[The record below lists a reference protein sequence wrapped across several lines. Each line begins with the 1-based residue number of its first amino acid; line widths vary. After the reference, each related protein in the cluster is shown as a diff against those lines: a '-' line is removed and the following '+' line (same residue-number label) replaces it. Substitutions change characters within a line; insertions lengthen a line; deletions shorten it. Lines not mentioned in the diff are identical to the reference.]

1 MEISKQDLKFLNRA
15 IELAREAEA
24 ENNMPFGTVIV
35 LDGEIIAEG
44 KNQVFYPELNL
55 GSHAEI
61 NALNKIDGS
70 LLLSRAKDMVLY
82 TNIEPCIMCFSTIIL
97 YKIGKV
103 VFGGNDTNKGPTYLL
118 DHLSKI
124 YRKEQLPIFMGPVMQ
139 DVCLPMWERAN
150 IIYSRYWDNTKP
162 DM

>member
-1 MEISKQDLKFLNRA
+1 MKLSESDLKFLNRS
-15 IELAREAEA
+15 IELGLEAEA

-35 LDGEIIAEG
+35 LDEKIIAEG
-44 KNQVFYPELNL
+44 KNQVFYPKLNP

-61 NALNKIDGS
+61 NALNEIDGS

-82 TNIEPCIMCFSTIIL
+82 TNVEPCIMCFSTIIL

-103 VFGGNDTNKGPTYLL
+103 VFGGSDTNKGPTYLL

-124 YRKEQLPIFMGPVMQ
+124 YKKEQLPTFVGPVMQ
-139 DVCLPMWERAN
+139 EACLPMWERAN
-150 IIYSRYWDNTKP
+150 TLYSKYWDNTKP